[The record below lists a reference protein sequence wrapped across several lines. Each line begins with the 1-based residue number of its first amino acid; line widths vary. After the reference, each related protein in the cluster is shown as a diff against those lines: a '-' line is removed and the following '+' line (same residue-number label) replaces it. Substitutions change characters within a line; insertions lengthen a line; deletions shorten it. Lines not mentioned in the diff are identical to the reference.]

1 MRKKIILKN
10 PWWVVFGSFLGLI
23 VGNVTIYQFSFSV
36 LIKPITAEF
45 GWNRGMTSAA
55 VLVASIF
62 AAIATPL
69 VGWLIDRT
77 GTRRVTLVSIVLFS
91 GAIMSMSLVPGSFAA
106 FMVMYAVLGVFSAAQ
121 APLPY
126 VKAIT
131 AAIDGKRGLALG
143 IAMTGVGLG
152 TALMPRL
159 AQHILQVAGW
169 RGAFVGL
176 GATVLIVA
184 FPAAFLFLR
193 DSAAAVTASSA
204 SRLPGLSAHDAVKSK
219 VFWTLAIVFI
229 SLPIVA
235 SGTIVHLVPLLTDR
249 GVANSTA
256 VSVFQSIG
264 ACLIVGR
271 LLSGYLL
278 DKFFAP
284 YVAAAFVLMPAVGL
298 ILLATT
304 TNEHMAFLGSA
315 LVGLGLGAE
324 VDLIGYLQSRYLG
337 LRAFGQIYG
346 YLFAILT
353 LGGGI
358 GPFIM
363 GATFDHA
370 GSYQP
375 ALIGFIALLAVA
387 ILLLST
393 LKREYPYPVQEAQ
406 PVDIGEVGWRGPYV

>member
-1 MRKKIILKN
+1 MTKRMMFKS
-10 PWWVVFGSFLGLI
+10 PWWIVLGSFLGLI

-55 VLVASIF
+55 VLAAAIF

-77 GTRRVTLVSIVLFS
+77 GTRRVTLVSIVLFA
-91 GAIMSMSLVPGSFAA
+91 GATMSMSLVPGSFAV
-106 FMVMYAVLGVFSAAQ
+106 FMLMYAVLGVFSAAQ

-131 AAIDGKRGLALG
+131 GAIDGRRGLALG

-159 AQHILQVAGW
+159 AQHILEVAGW

-184 FPAAFLFLR
+184 FPSAFLFLR
-193 DSAAAVTASSA
+193 DPAATATASGP
-204 SRLPGLSAHDAVKSK
+204 SRQPGLTAQDALRSK
-219 VFWTLAIVFI
+219 VFWTLAAVFI

-249 GVANSTA
+249 GVSNETA

-284 YVAAAFVLMPAVGL
+284 YVAAAFVFMPAIGL
-298 ILLATT
+298 LLLVTT
-304 TNEHMAFLGSA
+304 TNEQIAFVGSA

-337 LRAFGQIYG
+337 IRAFGQIYG

-353 LGGGI
+353 LGGGV

-363 GATFDHA
+363 GATFDHT

-375 ALIGFIALLAVA
+375 ALLGFIGLLTIA
-387 ILLLST
+387 IFLLST
-393 LKREYPYPVQEAQ
+393 LEREYPYPVLKTQRLG
-406 PVDIGEVGWRGPYV
+406 IGEVGCQH